1 MLKGEIRSNTTLD
14 FNSIYQIYR
23 IYKFLSFI
31 KIIYDVYLFSQVY
44 KGNKRVIILIFQMK
58 FRR

>member
-31 KIIYDVYLFSQVY
+31 KIMMYICSHKYIKETKELSFLF
-44 KGNKRVIILIFQMK
+44 
-58 FRR
+58 FR